1 MVDLGRT
8 GGAEE
13 QEDHWHGERR
23 QAEMAGALPEPLRS
37 GRAASCSRTPSIG
50 GRMEKCRD
58 QPSICLGSAVTSSGN
73 TMTIAVITSSTTKKG
88 KAARLM

>member
-13 QEDHWHGERR
+13 QEDHRHGERR
-23 QAEMAGALPEPLRS
+23 QAEMVGALPEPLRS
-37 GRAASCSRTPSIG
+37 RRAASCSRTPSIG
-50 GRMEKCRD
+50 GRVEKRGD